1 MIASFG
7 RRGVL
12 AFFLLVAAG
21 MSAVGVH
28 AQGVPIPG
36 RSTPGGSAPENPVTT
51 PSKADDPLTVFL
63 RQYVEHAGLPGG
75 VIGIGYGDGSMRFA
89 ATGYAS
95 VNPDHGMT
103 RDRQFYIGSLTKMM
117 TAVVIVQ
124 LASEKRLDL
133 TDPVAKWLPEEFRD
147 KIANAKVA
155 TIRDLL
161 RNSSGIPDYL
171 DGEFFFELVGR
182 DPQHGWRNREL
193 LPLMTGRDAHFKP
206 GTKYDPSN
214 SNYILLGVVIEQVEG
229 DLIEAVFNRRIF
241 EPAQMRNTSFGR
253 YPRPDDLA
261 RGFDDANG
269 DGKLEDVTDFDVGD
283 QLADGG
289 VISTAE
295 DLLKF
300 ARALFVDGVLL
311 GPNGVARA
319 TTDVLFAGEG
329 SYGYG
334 LMIGKSDW
342 GPVWGHDG
350 TYFGYSGE
358 FSYFPKQDTAVVF
371 LANGRALNEVPRLTG
386 MLLTGLFGKPE

>member
-1 MIASFG
+1 M
-7 RRGVL
+7 RK
-12 AFFLLVAAG
+12 AF
-21 MSAVGVH
+21 
-28 AQGVPIPG
+28 
-36 RSTPGGSAPENPVTT
+36 R
-51 PSKADDPLTVFL
+51 
-63 RQYVEHAGLPGG
+63 
-75 VIGIGYGDGSMRFA
+75 
-89 ATGYAS
+89 YAS

-261 RGFDDANG
+261 RGFDG
-269 DGKLEDVTDFDVGD
+269 
-283 QLADGG
+283 
-289 VISTAE
+289 
-295 DLLKF
+295 
-300 ARALFVDGVLL
+300 
-311 GPNGVARA
+311 
-319 TTDVLFAGEG
+319 
-329 SYGYG
+329 
-334 LMIGKSDW
+334 
-342 GPVWGHDG
+342 
-350 TYFGYSGE
+350 
-358 FSYFPKQDTAVVF
+358 
-371 LANGRALNEVPRLTG
+371 
-386 MLLTGLFGKPE
+386 